1 MTKLI
6 KDFKSFTFSG
16 KAQVVPIKVKS
27 GREKKIMVFK
37 KSKKNWGSGVCLL
50 SQCIKKILN
59 SEIKVL
65 NEYDNSDSE
74 SDSIGYPDF
83 GFLWF
88 CSILLSYL
96 L

>member
-27 GREKKIMVFK
+27 GMEKKIMVFK
-37 KSKKNWGSGVCLL
+37 KSKKYWGSGVCLL
-50 SQCIKKILN
+50 GQCIKKILN

-74 SDSIGYPDF
+74 SDSIGNPDF

-88 CSILLSYL
+88 SSILLSYL

>member
-37 KSKKNWGSGVCLL
+37 KSKKKLRLRCVPVKSVY
-50 SQCIKKILN
+50 Q
-59 SEIKVL
+59 E
-65 NEYDNSDSE
+65 
-74 SDSIGYPDF
+74 DF
-83 GFLWF
+83 KFRDQSLE
-88 CSILLSYL
+88 
-96 L
+96 